1 MQEQELVETPACES
15 EKVVHIKLSGEEACQ
30 NINKAEDNLTKR
42 IQNIKSDWFD
52 MMYNVEFKPE
62 NPVIDTILTEKAEQF
77 SGKNIQMNL
86 QNDLANSADIN
97 FNNIVKVSF
106 TIAQDNT
113 MKGMQVLE
121 SSGSDQ
127 IDEIVLRSIKNTL
140 KYVSVP
146 KVKDFKSDYFL
157 TLIINF

>member
-1 MQEQELVETPACES
+1 MKKILLVAAFAALIFTFSAC
-15 EKVVHIKLSGEEACQ
+15 GGG
-30 NINKAEDNLTKR
+30 
-42 IQNIKSDWFD
+42 KS
-52 MMYNVEFKPE
+52 
-62 NPVIDTILTEKAEQF
+62 
-77 SGKNIQMNL
+77 S
-86 QNDLANSADIN
+86 AN
-97 FNNIVKVSF
+97 NNIVKVSF

-140 KYVSVP
+140 KYISVP
-146 KVKDFKSDYFL
+146 KIKDFKSDYFL